1 MNFPL
6 NWFALLQLQ
15 RKRHIG
21 NDIVGIV
28 FQEENTPFV
37 PDMIASNFLH
47 AYVVVQVVN
56 PCSDNVL
63 YRVNSFPSLPTDFVS
78 CDKRLIKLRLSLCS
92 QVSVTARDD
101 VPFFGPALPNPAVF
115 KKVRERTCWPEW
127 ALIYHLASN
136 MMPLS
141 SQTLPRALNSMNSFL
156 LSSSM
161 QNMPATKLR
170 SLPN

>member
-1 MNFPL
+1 MITERKQKKSTMTKLKKNKKWQSFFELCHAANIHTYCMDFPL

-63 YRVNSFPSLPTDFVS
+63 YRVNSFPSLLTDFVS
-78 CDKRLIKLRLSLCS
+78 CDKRLIKLCLSLCS

-127 ALIYHLASN
+127 AL
-136 MMPLS
+136 
-141 SQTLPRALNSMNSFL
+141 
-156 LSSSM
+156 SSSF
-161 QNMPATKLR
+161 
-170 SLPN
+170 SF